1 MFDLHREY
9 FTAINRQSPPLSLTK
24 PRGRAARRV
33 TARGVGTDQPEE
45 AVANKA
51 RGCVGGG
58 REAGHLRLRVSRA
71 AREGSAAASA
81 APPSGPMWFRLRRNG
96 GGGGGSARSAADGAE
111 VIIAAVTALVCVG
124 GFDQCEGCVL
134 CADRRRMAC
143 WGRYTGEA

>member
-81 APPSGPMWFRLRRNG
+81 APPSGPMLFQLRRNG
-96 GGGGGSARSAADGAE
+96 EVVAVSEGTVVMAHGSHGASPIRVTRIVARKA
-111 VIIAAVTALVCVG
+111 
-124 GFDQCEGCVL
+124 
-134 CADRRRMAC
+134 R
-143 WGRYTGEA
+143 W